1 MNKTKTKKKNWL
13 VDSYRSL
20 KDKFTKRPIMEA
32 EDV

>member
-20 KDKFTKRPIMEA
+20 KDKFTKPPIIVA
-32 EDV
+32 KDV